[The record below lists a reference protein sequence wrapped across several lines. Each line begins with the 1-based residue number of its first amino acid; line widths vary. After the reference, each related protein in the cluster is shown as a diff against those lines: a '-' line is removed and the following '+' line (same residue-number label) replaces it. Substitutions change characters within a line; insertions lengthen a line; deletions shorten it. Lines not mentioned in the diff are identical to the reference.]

1 MDASGA
7 GEASRGSGDGGR
19 SGADAPDASAAKLL
33 AGILES
39 AAAGIAVLSGRE
51 LRFELVNP
59 AYRALTARPDL
70 DPVGREYEEV
80 WPSDGPIALPAL
92 RRVGDTGEPCHTE
105 DYAFADRGVL
115 RRFSFHVKGIP
126 WRGGT
131 GLLIVLW
138 ETTALWDA
146 RCEAEEA
153 AQRAIRRAS
162 ELEAIVE
169 ALPEGLVLLGRRGEI
184 VRMNAPAERFLAL
197 APGEKDLPLAARAGR
212 YRVWSS
218 TGRPLALDE
227 MPAARALLGE
237 TVRSAHLR
245 VEGPGG
251 TAWVLVSAAP
261 IRAPGGTVWGAVA
274 TFSDVSELH
283 HLEAARDDLVRMVSH
298 DLRTPLNAILA
309 QAHLLRA
316 KGEGGRVE
324 ERSLSITRSCQRMRS
339 MIQDLLEA
347 TLLEAGQLRMSPTEL
362 ELTAFAQ
369 ELLERNRGA
378 LAVERVRLVP
388 GAPVPARADPERL
401 ERIFVNLLSNAL
413 KYSPPQGEV
422 TVRIERA
429 PGGASLSVS
438 DHGVGIAPEDMPHM
452 FERFFRSRRTRQPEG
467 LGLGLYITRL
477 LVFAHGGRIDVE
489 SQLGCGSTFRVFLPG
504 GAPLPGPP
512 PAP

>member
-1 MDASGA
+1 MDAPGVA
-7 GEASRGSGDGGR
+7 EAPRGSDGR
-19 SGADAPDASAAKLL
+19 SGADAPAAKLL

-70 DPVGREYEEV
+70 DPVGRAYEEV

-92 RRVGDTGEPCHTE
+92 RRVRDTGEPCHTD

-126 WRGGT
+126 WRGGE
-131 GLLIVLW
+131 GLLVVLW

-146 RCEAEEA
+146 RRDAEEA
-153 AQRAIRRAS
+153 AQRAIRKAS

-169 ALPEGLVLLGRRGEI
+169 ALPEGLVLYGRRGEI
-184 VRMNAPAERFLAL
+184 IRMNAPAERFFAL

-212 YRVWSS
+212 YHVWSS
-218 TGRPLALDE
+218 TCGPVALDE
-227 MPAARALLGE
+227 LPAARALRGE
-237 TVRSAHLR
+237 TVHSANLR
-245 VEGPGG
+245 VEGTGG
-251 TAWVLVSAAP
+251 TAWFLVSGAP
-261 IRAPGGTVWGAVA
+261 IRAPDGTVWGAVV

-316 KGEGGRVE
+316 HGEEGRVE
-324 ERSLSITRSCQRMRS
+324 ERARSIARSCDRMRS

-347 TLLEAGQLRMSPTEL
+347 TLLEAGQLRMSPMEVEL
-362 ELTAFAQ
+362 AAFSQ
-369 ELLERNRGA
+369 ELLERHRGA
-378 LAVERVRLVP
+378 LAVDRVRVVAL
-388 GAPVPARADPERL
+388 APVPARADPERL

-429 PGGASLSVS
+429 PGGAYLSVA
-438 DHGVGIAPEDMPHM
+438 DHGIGIAPEDMPHM
-452 FERFFRSRRTRQPEG
+452 FERFFRSRGTRQPEG

-477 LVFAHGGRIDVE
+477 LVYAHGGRIDVE

-504 GAPLPGPP
+504 GGPLPTPP

>member
-1 MDASGA
+1 MDAPGVA
-7 GEASRGSGDGGR
+7 EAPRGSDGR
-19 SGADAPDASAAKLL
+19 SGADAPAAKLL

-70 DPVGREYEEV
+70 DPVGRAYEEV

-92 RRVGDTGEPCHTE
+92 RRVRDTGEPCHTD

-126 WRGGT
+126 WRGGE
-131 GLLIVLW
+131 GLLVVLW

-146 RCEAEEA
+146 RRDAEEA
-153 AQRAIRRAS
+153 AQRAIRKAS

-169 ALPEGLVLLGRRGEI
+169 ALPEGLVLYGRRGEI
-184 VRMNAPAERFLAL
+184 IRMNAPAERFFAL

-212 YRVWSS
+212 YHVWSS
-218 TGRPLALDE
+218 TCGPVALDE
-227 MPAARALLGE
+227 LPAARALRGE
-237 TVRSAHLR
+237 TVRSANLR
-245 VEGPGG
+245 VEGTGG
-251 TAWVLVSAAP
+251 TAWFLVSGAP
-261 IRAPGGTVWGAVA
+261 IRAPDGTVWGAVV

-309 QAHLLRA
+309 Q
-316 KGEGGRVE
+316 
-324 ERSLSITRSCQRMRS
+324 
-339 MIQDLLEA
+339 
-347 TLLEAGQLRMSPTEL
+347 
-362 ELTAFAQ
+362 
-369 ELLERNRGA
+369 
-378 LAVERVRLVP
+378 
-388 GAPVPARADPERL
+388 APVPARADPERL

-429 PGGASLSVS
+429 PGGAYLSVA
-438 DHGVGIAPEDMPHM
+438 DHGIGIAPEDMPHM
-452 FERFFRSRRTRQPEG
+452 FERFFRSRGTRQPEG

-477 LVFAHGGRIDVE
+477 LVYAHGGRIDVE

-504 GAPLPGPP
+504 GGPLPTPP